1 VTNAPSKAVLR
12 LLDAWQQCQRHAH
25 HMSHALSSIEP
36 TLPLTAAA
44 LPLLNDEAVQDWDQ
58 FVLRFTKLQDTM
70 GARLFPALLDHLQ
83 EPFEDRPMLDKLHR
97 LEKLGYLQQVGE
109 WQLLRAIRN
118 RFAHDYP
125 EDDALKAAYLNEAV
139 DAVRVLRSLL
149 ARIEPVVAGLL
160 SQSLT

>member
-1 VTNAPSKAVLR
+1 MTDAPNQAVLR
-12 LLDAWQQCQRHAH
+12 LRDAWQQCLRHEH
-25 HMSHALSSIEP
+25 HMSHALSAIEP

-97 LEKLGYLQQVGE
+97 LEKLGYLQQVSE
-109 WQLLRAIRN
+109 WQVLRAIRN

-149 ARIEPVVAGLL
+149 ARIEPVVAGLPR
-160 SQSLT
+160 Q

>member
-1 VTNAPSKAVLR
+1 MTDAPNPSVLR
-12 LLDAWQQCQRHAH
+12 LLDAWSQCQRHEH
-25 HMSHALSSIEP
+25 HMSHALSSLKP
-36 TLPLTAAA
+36 QLPLTAAA

-70 GARLFPALLDHLQ
+70 GARLFPALLDYLQ

-97 LEKLGYLQQVGE
+97 LEKLGYLHQVDE

-125 EDDALKAAYLNEAV
+125 DDDALKAAYLNEAV
-139 DAVRVLRSLL
+139 ESVWVLRSLL
-149 ARIEPVVAGLL
+149 ARIEPVISGLPRA
-160 SQSLT
+160 